1 MSELYLP
8 EEENVGWGLH
18 CPALIPAATP
28 WGAVGAGVPPTAPY
42 LSGSQAGRRGCSSPE
57 SPARRDPG
65 SYSSSCRGSEVR
77 ARHTAPPR
85 PSAPPRPR
93 SPLAHG
99 CDHGEV
105 QPVVHDAIPVTDHD
119 AVCCA
124 QVWLTLSGLEISQG
138 GGEHLSYTPTP
149 PLGGP
154 GGSGAAFGHCD
165 CCNGAV
171 PLSRRPLRS
180 PK

>member
-1 MSELYLP
+1 MPVSPPQPRTYQVPKQEDEDAHHQRAQP
-8 EEENVGWGLH
+8 EETQAPIAL
-18 CPALIPAATP
+18 PAE
-28 WGAVGAGVPPTAPY
+28 AVR
-42 LSGSQAGRRGCSSPE
+42 SE
-57 SPARRDPG
+57 PG
-65 SYSSSCRGSEVR
+65 
-77 ARHTAPPR
+77 TQPLPN
-85 PSAPPRPR
+85 PQPPPRPR